1 MRILFSFI
9 IAFLFTIL
17 AADISSAQM
26 SEHSCHKD
34 KHMGGAMD
42 MANCSC
48 SHETRVLHG
57 ASDPDVFA
65 SADHCPLPACRSLLV
80 VKEFALGSALSPE
93 SYSGMVQNPS
103 FCHPMPL
110 AILGANRTGLPP
122 PRLASVPV
130 YLRHCSF
137 LIWFTPACF
146 FVLDLLLY

>member
-26 SEHSCHKD
+26 IEHSCHKD

-48 SHETRVLHG
+48 SQEVRELQSASGPDIFAGAVHCKLH
-57 ASDPDVFA
+57 
-65 SADHCPLPACRSLLV
+65 ACRSSLV
-80 VKEFALGSALSPE
+80 IKEFAFGSALSPE
-93 SYSGMVQNPS
+93 GYSGMVQNPS
-103 FCHPMPL
+103 SCYPMPL

-122 PRLASVPV
+122 PQLTSVPV

-137 LIWFTPACF
+137 LI
-146 FVLDLLLY
+146 

>member
-9 IAFLFTIL
+9 TAFLFTIL

-26 SEHSCHKD
+26 MEHSCQKD
-34 KHMGGAMD
+34 KHIDMHMGGAMD
-42 MANCSC
+42 MAKCSC

-57 ASDPDVFA
+57 ASGPDVFA
-65 SADHCPLPACRSLLV
+65 GADVCPLPACRSSLV
-80 VKEFALGSALSPE
+80 IKEFALGSALSPE

-110 AILGANRTGLPP
+110 AILGAYRTGLPP
-122 PRLASVPV
+122 PPLASVPV

-137 LIWFTPACF
+137 LI
-146 FVLDLLLY
+146 

>member
-26 SEHSCHKD
+26 IEHSCDKD

-48 SHETRVLHG
+48 SHEARDLYG
-57 ASDPDVFA
+57 ASEPDVFVG
-65 SADHCPLPACRSLLV
+65 ADHCPLPACRSSLV
-80 VKEFALGSALSPE
+80 IKEFALGSVLSPE
-93 SYSGMVQNPS
+93 GYSGMVQNPS

-110 AILGANRTGLPP
+110 AILGANRTGLAP
-122 PRLASVPV
+122 PRSSALTTLFP
-130 YLRHCSF
+130 L
-137 LIWFTPACF
+137 PAK
-146 FVLDLLLY
+146 